1 MLGVTLGYVHSYY
14 DLKLWLKSYP
24 KITPPS
30 PKTKYVDV
38 PGMDGRLDLSKALT
52 GYMHYDRRTITMEFS
67 ILAPRERWPEIH
79 SDIMDKLHGADI
91 DVILDDDPDFCYTGT
106 ATVVETDPQKVTSGV
121 TILVDVEP
129 YKTRIEPTRKTF
141 TVSGFKSDTIIMD
154 SKKPVIP
161 TITASAAMKMTYSL
175 VIYDLEEGENFFPD
189 VIMREGGTGFIFEGE
204 GTVSFEYR
212 EGRF

>member
-1 MLGVTLGYVHSYY
+1 MLGVTLGDVHSYY

-24 KITPPS
+24 QITPPS
-30 PKTKYVDV
+30 PKTKFVDV
-38 PGMDGRLDLSKALT
+38 PGMDGQLNLSKSLT

-67 ILAPRERWPEIH
+67 ILAPRDEWPEIH
-79 SDIMDKLHGADI
+79 SDIMDRLHGADL

-106 ATVVETDPQKVTSGV
+106 AAVKKTDPQKVTSGV

-129 YKTRIEPTRKTF
+129 YKTRIEATRRAV
-141 TVSGFKSDTIIMD
+141 TVSGSKTETIQG

-161 TITASAAMKMTYSL
+161 MITAGAAMQMAFGGATYAL
-175 VIYDLEEGENFFPD
+175 AEGENIFPD
-189 VIMREGGTGFIFEGE
+189 VIIREGSNVFTFEGD
-204 GTVSFEYR
+204 GTVSLEYR